1 LVGSKEELSAAQTN
15 NAIAPKPEWPMPE
28 LVLSAV
34 RRLLDTLDKAI
45 QDLAAHKAR
54 NVNVVDF
61 PELSEVI
68 LEVLG
73 WTNAAYIE
81 ASLKINPAVLRK
93 FVKMRGSVPL
103 HVARAVADRLR
114 NYLRSQDQRSIP
126 SRLAIK
132 PPGNAR
138 K

>member
-1 LVGSKEELSAAQTN
+1 
-15 NAIAPKPEWPMPE
+15 MPE

-34 RRLLDTLDKAI
+34 HRLLDTLEKAVR
-45 QDLAAHKAR
+45 DLAAHKAE
-54 NVNVVDF
+54 NVDVADF
-61 PELSEVI
+61 PELIEVM

-93 FVKMRGSVPL
+93 FTKKRGRVPL

-114 NYLRSQDQRSIP
+114 NYLRSQDQRSLP
-126 SRLAIK
+126 ARLAIK
-132 PPGNAR
+132 GPGHA
-138 K
+138 KK

>member
-1 LVGSKEELSAAQTN
+1 
-15 NAIAPKPEWPMPE
+15 MPE

-34 RRLLDTLDKAI
+34 HRLLDTLDKAI

-54 NVNVVDF
+54 NVNVADF
-61 PELSEVI
+61 PALSEVM

-81 ASLKINPAVLRK
+81 ASLKINPAVLSK

-114 NYLRSQDQRSIP
+114 NYLRSQDQRSLP

-132 PPGNAR
+132 PPGHA
-138 K
+138 KK